1 MGDKGGT
8 KCLIWRISAFFTTFA
23 SMRAIFHI
31 LAVIAVILSLEGC
44 GKGGHRPVTDT
55 GWTAVTP
62 GFDSTV
68 SRLELSY
75 IHPTPSH
82 ARDSLMKSLDSLPV
96 PEARAQRLYWTA
108 RLAHGDGDDDRA
120 LLLVDS
126 GLNAIDSAAYPY
138 EWARLISIKAA
149 LPNIPVKTAYELSV
163 NNLRYFEERGDSFM
177 LGATLMRLGTVMWSI
192 NDTLPAAAYYRRA
205 DTIYRHR
212 GPEEYWLRN
221 LVNIANTLG
230 GPETDQTRD
239 SLMMFLR
246 SSPVTRADSGL
257 YFNILRNSYFNTGD
271 LGYLMEA
278 YAYACADPT
287 RPATRAGVE
296 ATIADHFLSHDSPAD
311 SIKKYARLAFRD
323 IDKVTDNLTRA
334 LIYNAMAYTAYSE
347 GETDRTIALYNE
359 YIAARLAMEQE
370 RFSLEIT
377 KAEYRQSF
385 DKATREAQMRHR
397 QEREIWLTALILACA
412 LAVAI
417 WVVFYFRVAN
427 ARVNRQR
434 AELQLLQNSNYLSA
448 CALAI
453 DEKDRIIESLV
464 KTVDKMQ
471 SDGKIAPPEAR
482 ELTANVRR
490 SLSNTLERETFTQL
504 HKKLHPEFIH
514 RLKKDY
520 PMLTESQLRHAA
532 YIAMGLSSK
541 QIAQVLNI
549 EYESVKKSRTRL
561 RNRMALPPEASLED
575 TLRGY
580 TSLN

>member
-1 MGDKGGT
+1 
-8 KCLIWRISAFFTTFA
+8 
-23 SMRAIFHI
+23 MRAIFHMI
-31 LAVIAVILSLEGC
+31 IALVIVLVTEGC
-44 GKGGHRPVTDT
+44 ARDSRAGAPTS

-62 GFDSTV
+62 AFDSTV
-68 SRLELSY
+68 GRLELSY
-75 IHPTPSH
+75 IHPTPRH
-82 ARDSLMKSLDSLPV
+82 TRESLVMALDTFPL
-96 PEARAQRLYWTA
+96 PEAKAQLLYWKA
-108 RLAHGDGDDDRA
+108 RLAHGDGDDSTALALIDRGLA
-120 LLLVDS
+120 LADS
-126 GLNAIDSAAYPY
+126 GSYPY
-138 EWARLISIKAA
+138 ERARLLSIKAA

-163 NNLRYFEERGDSFM
+163 RNLGYFEETADSFM
-177 LGATLMRLGTVMWSI
+177 VAATLMRLGTVMWSI
-192 NDTLPAAAYYRRA
+192 NDTLPAAVYYRRA
-205 DTIYRHR
+205 DTIYSRR
-212 GPEEYWLRN
+212 GPEEYRLRN

-230 GPETDQTRD
+230 GPETDKTRD
-239 SLMMFLR
+239 SLMASLR
-246 SSPVTRADSGL
+246 DNPLTKADSSL

-271 LGYLMEA
+271 LRYLREA
-278 YAYACADPT
+278 YLYASAD
-287 RPATRAGVE
+287 RGSPATRAGVE
-296 ATIADHFLSHDSPAD
+296 AAIADHFLGHDSPPD
-311 SIKKYARLAFRD
+311 SIKKYARLAFAD
-323 IDKVTDNLTRA
+323 IDRVTDNLTRA
-334 LIYNAMAYTAYSE
+334 LIYNAMAYTAYVE
-347 GETDRTIALYNE
+347 GEIDRTIFFYDQ
-359 YIAARLAMEQE
+359 YVAARLAMEHE

-385 DKATREAQMRHR
+385 DKASREAQTRHR

-417 WVVFYFRVAN
+417 WVILYFRVAN

-453 DEKDRIIESLV
+453 DEKDRVIESLV

-490 SLSNTLERETFTQL
+490 SLSNTLERETFTEL

-514 RLKKDY
+514 RLKKDF

-549 EYESVKKSRTRL
+549 EYDSVKKSRTRL
-561 RNRMALPPEASLED
+561 RNRMALPPEVSLED